1 MEPEPATQA
10 AAQREQRR
18 ELLERISFSVRHGKS
33 THPLSLPADC
43 TVGDLRQP
51 VADLCGVAPDQQTLV
66 LQGTLLDTD
75 SVTLLDAGV
84 TEGAKLMLV
93 GSEHGVRDRIPQ
105 ADLAAACKE
114 AGNAALKAGKLDEAI
129 ANYTEAIDL
138 CPSNHIFLS
147 NRSAAYAKRAVEGVS
162 NATTSQQ
169 DFSAAAADAQRCID
183 LAPQFVKGYG
193 RMAAALEGLGEFD
206 RALVRAPL
214 VTAAAGLVLRY
225 LLCRADAAAARCA
238 ALAEEDAATDATADA
253 FSAEPESPRAPSP
266 PPPPSRAARAA
277 ASSALRARQHLGLC
291 TLSLGLVV
299 GWSFEEIATH
309 CVCAARIDDLWTG
322 ARLALTWAYA
332 LSAAAAAPP
341 LTALLGAYRRRL
353 AAGLEQD
360 GGPPRRRRSPGR
372 PRTRSRS
379 AETTKR
385 PRKYELRFTVRFKDV
400 TPLGIIPLHRR
411 RYFLCA
417 LPQGLRSRRTAV
429 RCAPGPPF
437 AARRRRVGASEGA

>member
-193 RMAAALEGLGEFD
+193 RMAAALEGLGEFAD
-206 RALVRAPL
+206 ASQACVAGLALSPKEPGLLRRQQIVAQRVAGSE
-214 VTAAAGLVLRY
+214 VAAGEF
-225 LLCRADAAAARCA
+225 CFCAPSTPNKADARRYAA
-238 ALAEEDAATDATADA
+238 
-253 FSAEPESPRAPSP
+253 P
-266 PPPPSRAARAA
+266 PPPITVEP
-277 ASSALRARQHLGLC
+277 L
-291 TLSLGLVV
+291 
-299 GWSFEEIATH
+299 ATH
-309 CVCAARIDDLWTG
+309 G
-322 ARLALTWAYA
+322 
-332 LSAAAAAPP
+332 
-341 LTALLGAYRRRL
+341 
-353 AAGLEQD
+353 
-360 GGPPRRRRSPGR
+360 
-372 PRTRSRS
+372 
-379 AETTKR
+379 
-385 PRKYELRFTVRFKDV
+385 
-400 TPLGIIPLHRR
+400 TPLGPIDGVFPSAHLWFGFARQDD
-411 RYFLCA
+411 
-417 LPQGLRSRRTAV
+417 QGRH
-429 RCAPGPPF
+429 G
-437 AARRRRVGASEGA
+437 